1 MTKAGFEILSCS
13 TFGSH
18 CYGLPLATSD
28 FDIAVVLAAG
38 QNPRKFTERFR
49 EMSWASPEFTC
60 TQRRVRSD
68 CHQTEFQHL
77 PVDVKPIKRTRA
89 SDGACRSTDVLKF
102 SIEKRK
108 QEDLSFPAKLKAILI
123 FKLICHQLDITQHHM
138 KPRGQKIKAI
148 TLSYWA
154 VAVCD
159 YFNVDADVGCIL
171 RFLCETF
178 LRFDWKQWKVAA
190 SAAGSIHIYE
200 HGPFTRIGFCKI
212 ILHSTTYVNQL

>member
-13 TFGSH
+13 TLGSH

-49 EMSWASPEFTC
+49 EMSHASPEFTC

-89 SDGACRSTDVLKF
+89 SDGACRSTNVLKF
-102 SIEKRK
+102 LIEER
-108 QEDLSFPAKLKAILI
+108 
-123 FKLICHQLDITQHHM
+123 
-138 KPRGQKIKAI
+138 
-148 TLSYWA
+148 
-154 VAVCD
+154 
-159 YFNVDADVGCIL
+159 L
-171 RFLCETF
+171 R
-178 LRFDWKQWKVAA
+178 DD
-190 SAAGSIHIYE
+190 
-200 HGPFTRIGFCKI
+200 
-212 ILHSTTYVNQL
+212 